1 MAIVNVQPV
10 VDLRVLHAQSGLGKR
25 PSLSAGCIFLGLSL
39 GDRVRSIFA
48 VLLIRTGATMRVFA
62 GNEHDV
68 GRFRASGVTTPAKP
82 TIWR

>member
-10 VDLRVLHAQSGLGKR
+10 VDLRVLHAQSGMGKR

-62 GNEHDV
+62 GNEHAV
-68 GRFRASGVTTPAKP
+68 GRFRASGAPTTPA
-82 TIWR
+82 